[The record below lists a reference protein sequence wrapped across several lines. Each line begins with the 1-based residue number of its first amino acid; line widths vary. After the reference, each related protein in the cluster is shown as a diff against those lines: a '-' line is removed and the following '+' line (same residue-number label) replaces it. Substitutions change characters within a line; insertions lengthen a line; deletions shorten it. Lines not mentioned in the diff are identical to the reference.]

1 MTISGF
7 KIRKTAD
14 ETVYVLEDGTSGG
27 TTAGAIASVAMPVGS
42 VIKRNPGKQKST
54 KKPAKGNLV
63 VSESQYKWSDYE
75 SVPSMA
81 DRLSIFEAFV
91 EHNFNLLESNDN
103 SLTDYFL
110 KLNST
115 AVTPVENNQYIVV
128 LLGLVNN
135 QVLEMQ
141 PIELATF
148 LKKDGD
154 YYIIKLNNG
163 SISKFPNTTVRDSL
177 VMNTLFFDSESA
189 YDKFRS
195 IVALKFNKLLSDFV
209 DDTVDEDANPCWKG
223 YKKIGNKMKN
233 DKSVPNCVKNESVD
247 TYTARLQE
255 ALDNKIASSPPPRNF
270 VAKNAKTAGAGAH
283 SDKSKTIPRHQKHK
297 DNFKE
302 SEGSP
307 EGVPHVSKKLLQHI
321 VQQIGT
327 DGVQALVKSLKW
339 GDGAAK
345 ELLTL
350 ITQNLKQSAQE
361 MKEASLQEKIPKG
374 ADVDYYIKDFS
385 KSNAPQ
391 FKNKT
396 AEKKKRM
403 AIAAYYASKQKIKEN
418 TVILEG
424 RDAPLYHFTTM
435 QNFRKIIETDSLIA
449 SGRGKIYFTR
459 DYRRQFVPGQ
469 AAREGEGIGF
479 RIDQSKLAR
488 TFGNKLQAGGQ
499 NTVRGTNYDKILS
512 QQGRQEWLDD
522 PRNAWTIQQHEKN
535 PTGQSMSRTNGNNAA
550 DIIRG
555 TTAQGARWESEEWLM
570 TTALPNFHTYVT
582 GLVIQEAGGAKGR
595 TKPSED
601 ILSELANYFIKQ
613 YAGKTGFETRNLL
626 IDYAIKMKI
635 PFVYRQR
642 DIDATQ
648 LKKRIIQIFAD
659 RKNSRM

>member
-148 LKKDGD
+148 LKKDGN

-163 SISKFPNTTVRDSL
+163 SISKFPNTTVRKAL
-177 VMNTLFFDSESA
+177 VINTLFFDSESA

-195 IVALKFNKLLSDFV
+195 IVALKFNKLLSDFS
-209 DDTVDEDANPCWKG
+209 DQNVDEDANPCWKG

-233 DKSVPNCVKNESVD
+233 GKSVPNCVKNEGVD
-247 TYTARLQE
+247 AYTAHLHE
-255 ALDNKIASSPPPRNF
+255 TLDNKIA
-270 VAKNAKTAGAGAH
+270 
-283 SDKSKTIPRHQKHK
+283 TIPRHEKHK
-297 DNFKE
+297 GNLKE

-327 DGVQALVKSLKW
+327 DGVKALIKSLKW

-403 AIAAYYASKQKIKEN
+403 AIAAYYASKQK
-418 TVILEG
+418 
-424 RDAPLYHFTTM
+424 
-435 QNFRKIIETDSLIA
+435 Q
-449 SGRGKIYFTR
+449 
-459 DYRRQFVPGQ
+459 
-469 AAREGEGIGF
+469 
-479 RIDQSKLAR
+479 
-488 TFGNKLQAGGQ
+488 
-499 NTVRGTNYDKILS
+499 
-512 QQGRQEWLDD
+512 
-522 PRNAWTIQQHEKN
+522 
-535 PTGQSMSRTNGNNAA
+535 
-550 DIIRG
+550 
-555 TTAQGARWESEEWLM
+555 
-570 TTALPNFHTYVT
+570 
-582 GLVIQEAGGAKGR
+582 
-595 TKPSED
+595 
-601 ILSELANYFIKQ
+601 
-613 YAGKTGFETRNLL
+613 
-626 IDYAIKMKI
+626 
-635 PFVYRQR
+635 
-642 DIDATQ
+642 
-648 LKKRIIQIFAD
+648 
-659 RKNSRM
+659 